1 MTDATTAR
9 IAYSEPRRPI
19 RIGVAVLA
27 VFVAGLVGWSVFVP
41 LSDAA
46 VARGSL
52 SVEGRSQAVQ
62 HPFGGVIADLA
73 VKDGDTVERGDVLM
87 TLSDTQARAQ
97 RDVLMTKREALR
109 AQMARLVAERDGL
122 DAPDYPEAAPEAA
135 AAATEARATQTALL
149 ASRREQQRSAVTVI
163 ERRIDQMRQQI
174 AGSEAQVEGLTSQ
187 VALTEDQLDDASTLL
202 DKGLARRPQVLD
214 LERQVSTLKAS
225 LAAKRAEGAAAAQS
239 VAEAQAEIARLDR
252 DRQAAISQEIET
264 AQAELAAVAPQI
276 DAAADRLERMQVRAP
291 ATGRVVGLSVF
302 TEGGVVEPGA
312 TLMQIVPSH
321 TPFVVQG
328 QLALTDLHD
337 IREGQPAR
345 LELLA
350 FPRSDRPELHG
361 TVETISADAFTDDR
375 TGRSY
380 YAVTIRP
387 NPEEVATLDVDLQ
400 SGMPVEIIMD
410 TRARTLIAYLTSP
423 LLDQIDTAFR
433 ED

>member
-1 MTDATTAR
+1 MTEASKVR
-9 IAYSEPRRPI
+9 LAYSDPRGPI
-19 RIGVAVLA
+19 RLGVAVLIL
-27 VFVAGLVGWSVFVP
+27 FIAGLAGWSVFVP

-52 SVEGRSQAVQ
+52 AVEGRSQAVQ
-62 HPFGGVIADLA
+62 HPFGGVVASLA
-73 VKDGDTVERGDVLM
+73 VEDGETVERGDVLM

-97 RDVLMTKREALR
+97 RDVLLTKREALR
-109 AQMARLVAERDGL
+109 AQLARLIAERDGI
-122 DAPDYPEAAPEAA
+122 DAPDYPEAAPDAA
-135 AAATEARATQTALL
+135 DAATEARATQTALL
-149 ASRREQQRSAVTVI
+149 ASRLEQHRSAVVVV
-163 ERRIDQMRQQI
+163 ERRIDQLRQKI
-174 AGSEAQVEGLTSQ
+174 AGAEAEAEGLTAQ
-187 VALTEDQLDDASTLL
+187 VGMAEAQLADASTLL

-214 LERQVSTLKAS
+214 LERQVSTLKSS
-225 LAAKRAEGAAAAQS
+225 LAAKRSESAAAAQS

-252 DRQAAISQEIET
+252 DRQAAISQEIEV

-312 TLMQIVPSH
+312 TLMQIVPSQ
-321 TPFVVQG
+321 TPFIVQG
-328 QLALTDLHD
+328 KLALTDLHD

-361 TVETISADAFTDDR
+361 TVATISADAFTDDR
-375 TGRSY
+375 TGSGY

-387 NPEEVATLDVDLQ
+387 DPEQVAALNVDLQ